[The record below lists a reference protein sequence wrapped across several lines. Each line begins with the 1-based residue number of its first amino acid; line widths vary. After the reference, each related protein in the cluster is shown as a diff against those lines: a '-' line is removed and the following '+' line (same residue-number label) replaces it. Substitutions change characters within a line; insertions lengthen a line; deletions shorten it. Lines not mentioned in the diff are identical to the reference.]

1 LACWSANSCERLPS
15 REGRRGSRRRR
26 PEPERRSRRT
36 PLGSPWSSS
45 HHRGNRRCGSRCAPG
60 RSPIPWTLD
69 APFWLLARPWLRRAN
84 LTRWDSRTTDRL
96 LGRLLRG
103 PFVGVPAGWSSVY
116 ADCEETEAGTQQADR
131 PSPRTR
137 DRWST
142 PSGCHGRIIAQVGH
156 ADGASSYGLPCE
168 GTAWSRVCSAVWVA
182 AATSWVQRWQAA
194 AWLLSKGTAANTH
207 QAWMSAPHNEAGRG
221 SPTKARATA
230 WRTPTG

>member
-1 LACWSANSCERLPS
+1 MACWSANSCERLPS

-156 ADGASSYGLPCE
+156 ADGVVFLRASLRGNCLEPGVFGCV
-168 GTAWSRVCSAVWVA
+168 GRGRDQLG
-182 AATSWVQRWQAA
+182 AT
-194 AWLLSKGTAANTH
+194 L
-207 QAWMSAPHNEAGRG
+207 AGRRVVAVEG
-221 SPTKARATA
+221 DCGKHPPGVDVRAA
-230 WRTPTG
+230 